1 MVLPIFG
8 GVLLDTIGLRTGL
21 LLFCGVAVVG
31 QGVFMAGGFMSDFN
45 VMIVG
50 RTIFGMG
57 GESLAV
63 A

>member
-1 MVLPIFG
+1 
-8 GVLLDTIGLRTGL
+8 
-21 LLFCGVAVVG
+21 
-31 QGVFMAGGFMSDFN
+31 MAGGYMSDFN